1 MKYIYDKDIMFKSRN
16 LYLSLLLLVFTFS
29 GVFAK
34 LSSVCL
40 GDRTELVDLVSE
52 PSKFLGKKIVIE
64 GEFYSF
70 STLAL
75 DYEPAMRSSKD
86 FIGLVLARPDQS
98 EIPLVELKI
107 AAALKSFKAK
117 NINLEHGNK
126 LAIKGKVYAMALGEP
141 WLDVEEISLLE

>member
-1 MKYIYDKDIMFKSRN
+1 MINYVKKLILIPI
-16 LYLSLLLLVFTFS
+16 LLVFTLVS
-29 GVFAK
+29 GSAK
-34 LSSVCL
+34 IPSVCL
-40 GDRTELVDLVSE
+40 GEPTELVDLVSE
-52 PSKFLGKKIVIE
+52 PAKYLGKKIVIE

-86 FIGLVLARPDQS
+86 YIGLVLARPDQT

-107 AAALKSFKAK
+107 AAALKNFKEK

-126 LAIKGKVYAMALGEP
+126 LAIKGKVYAVALGEP
-141 WLDVEEISLLE
+141 WVDVEEISLL

>member
-1 MKYIYDKDIMFKSRN
+1 MQKLK
-16 LYLSLLLLVFTFS
+16 LSFISIAIAVFTIIAVS
-29 GVFAK
+29 AK
-34 LSSVCL
+34 IPSVCL
-40 GDRTELVDLVSE
+40 GEPTELVDLVAE
-52 PSKFLGKKIVIE
+52 PNKFLGKKIVFE

-86 FIGLVLARPDQS
+86 FIGLVLARPDQT

-107 AAALKSFKAK
+107 AAALKTFKEK

-126 LAIKGKVYAMALGEP
+126 LAIRAKVFAVALGEP
-141 WLDVEEISLLE
+141 WVDVEEISLIE

>member
-1 MKYIYDKDIMFKSRN
+1 MLKSKKLYILLALFVMTGMP
-16 LYLSLLLLVFTFS
+16 SL
-29 GVFAK
+29 AK

-40 GDRTELVDLVSE
+40 GEPTALVDLVSE
-52 PSKFLGKKIVIE
+52 PAKFLGKKIVLE

-86 FIGLVLARPDQS
+86 YIGLVLARPDQT

-107 AAALKSFKAK
+107 ASSLKYFKDK
-117 NINLEHGNK
+117 NINLEHGHK
-126 LAIKGKVYAMALGEP
+126 LAIKGKVYAVALGEP
-141 WLDVEEISLLE
+141 WVDVEEISLLE

>member
-1 MKYIYDKDIMFKSRN
+1 MINYVKKLILIPI
-16 LYLSLLLLVFTFS
+16 LLVFTLVPGS
-29 GVFAK
+29 AK
-34 LSSVCL
+34 IPSVCL
-40 GDRTELVDLVSE
+40 GEPTELVDLVSE
-52 PSKFLGKKIVIE
+52 PAKYLGKKIVIE

-86 FIGLVLARPDQS
+86 YIGLVLARPDQT

-107 AAALKSFKAK
+107 AAALKNFKEK

-126 LAIKGKVYAMALGEP
+126 LAIKGKVYAVALGEP
-141 WLDVEEISLLE
+141 WVDVEEISLL

>member
-1 MKYIYDKDIMFKSRN
+1 MINNEMLKLKK
-16 LYLSLLLLVFTFS
+16 LYFIAAVFVFTIGYS
-29 GVFAK
+29 WAK
-34 LSSVCL
+34 VSPVCL
-40 GDRTELVDLVSE
+40 GEQVKLVDLVSE
-52 PSKFLGKKIVIE
+52 PSKFLGKKIVLE

-86 FIGLVLARPDQS
+86 FIGLVLARPDQT

-107 AAALKSFKAK
+107 AASLKSFKEK

-126 LAIKGKVYAMALGEP
+126 LAIKGKVYAVSLGEP
-141 WLDVEEISLLE
+141 WMDVEEISIID

>member
-1 MKYIYDKDIMFKSRN
+1 MINNEMLKLKK
-16 LYLSLLLLVFTFS
+16 LYFIAAVFVFTIGYS
-29 GVFAK
+29 WAK
-34 LSSVCL
+34 VSPVCL
-40 GDRTELVDLVSE
+40 GEPVELVDLVSE
-52 PSKFLGKKIVIE
+52 PSKFLGKKIVLE

-86 FIGLVLARPDQS
+86 FIGLVLARPDQT

-107 AAALKSFKAK
+107 AASLKSFKEK

-126 LAIKGKVYAMALGEP
+126 LAIKGKVYAVSLGEP
-141 WLDVEEISLLE
+141 WMDVEEISIID

>member
-1 MKYIYDKDIMFKSRN
+1 MQKLKYFLII
-16 LYLSLLLLVFTFS
+16 LTLTVFTVNYAS
-29 GVFAK
+29 SK
-34 LSSVCL
+34 IPSVCM
-40 GDRTELVDLVSE
+40 GEPIELVELVSE
-52 PSKFLGKKIVIE
+52 PSKFLGKRIVVE

-86 FIGLVLARPDQS
+86 FIGLVLARPDQT

-107 AAALKSFKAK
+107 AAALKNFKEK

-126 LAIKGKVYAMALGEP
+126 LAIKGKVYAVALGEP
-141 WLDVEEISLLE
+141 WLDVEEISLIE